1 MIMLRQKGTFS
12 KYVNSFIW
20 NPKLPLILVLGL
32 HWLNSSSANLFAVR
46 LLVAFGKW
54 LYHFKAFKENQ
65 TPLNIPLWKCFLS
78 IQVCRTDII
87 IQRKQ
92 NSYYCSLTP
101 KMASGIPI
109 PRSFLCLLWWKKSRT
124 F

>member
-1 MIMLRQKGTFS
+1 MESEIAL
-12 KYVNSFIW
+12 
-20 NPKLPLILVLGL
+20 NPGAGHLLAKV
-32 HWLNSSSANLFAVR
+32 NSSSANLFAVR

-54 LYHFKAFKENQ
+54 LHHFKAFKENQ
-65 TPLNIPLWKCFLS
+65 TLLNIPLWKCFLS
-78 IQVCRTDII
+78 IQVFRTDII